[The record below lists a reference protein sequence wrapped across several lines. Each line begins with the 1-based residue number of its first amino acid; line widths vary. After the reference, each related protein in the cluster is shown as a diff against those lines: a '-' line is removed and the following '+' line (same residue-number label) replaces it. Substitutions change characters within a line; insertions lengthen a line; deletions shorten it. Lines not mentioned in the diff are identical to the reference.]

1 MEELLEK
8 INPKKNVVVSGG
20 MLSGK
25 TTNVLF
31 PLFDKIMDNNEN
43 VIVYDTKIEYLDE
56 YYDKL
61 IEKGYQVKIIN
72 LRDLNHS
79 DKWNPLDLP
88 YYFFKNG
95 MEDKAEELL
104 DNLGHVLYPD
114 NKHTDPFWVNTSS
127 SLFVGLSLGLFE
139 DGNVDE
145 INLNS
150 VNEFI
155 TVGEEKASST
165 NNYFDE
171 YFKMKDKISSSYIN
185 VSSTIVAPA
194 DTRASILSVAEKP
207 LAKLVGNAQV
217 SSLLSGSSFNFHD
230 LTEKKMAIFVIG
242 KPENKN
248 INVISEMFLNQ
259 IMQYLIE
266 TRPTNKCHI
275 MLDNI
280 DDIENLLYI
289 NNYLKLNNYS
299 NTRYYIGTCSVE
311 NFESK
316 YMIKANMLS
325 DIIRIKRD
333 EVELDSFG
341 VITKFNNYFKEVK
354 INRSNV
360 QYPIAKAN
368 DIKIFDLKGFVDT
381 KRKERMDDLV
391 NSVMPGLA
399 DKIKSNDSQTR
410 ADDLIKTIDA
420 KIAELKTENK
430 EKKQISNKKI
440 DIKKLENVI
449 GETVRK
455 IEKEKSK
462 IDDKK
467 NNDEIKSLNYK
478 MFLNNIKLHAKI
490 LDVPILEGFNI
501 NRDDGKF
508 QTRIIDYA
516 NGQGIS
522 EQLISDGPLKANES
536 FEDRIKLVIDNTNN
550 YTWKLSPL
558 NTEKN
563 IFFLKDFEGNFKFK
577 VYVQDL
583 LFNVGERVS
592 FNILINAYFVEPKHN
607 DFYQLTVAA
616 ETLSYPNDNVKIGK
630 ISDSDQ
636 ITQTLIKMIDYL
648 MSNIKYK
655 ENVITSVPI
664 PDEIKN
670 KKFSE
675 KEIKRITK
683 NIDILKKQ
691 NIPYNEN
698 MKLIPSETNTKL
710 SDKTI
715 IYKNMMRKFILA
727 TFATTFMYEVDE
739 MDFAFI
745 YNQFDS
751 QYGLNTILNDDDK
764 KILEDIKN
772 ESFNIDKTKLSW
784 LYEEC
789 AMYLW
794 VLNLGEF
801 PSQQQQC
808 NVDSMNE
815 LLFMKNDS
823 SLSELYIKFYNKD
836 DKKLNLESLHIKS
849 YDEILEK
856 ADLLNRYRWAS
867 DEVRTNNKPIGL
879 PFDSMIVYHQ
889 CNALFNI
896 LNWNDGNFA

>member
-104 DNLGHVLYPD
+104 DNLGHVIYPD

-155 TVGEEKASST
+155 TVGKEKASST
-165 NNYFDE
+165 NNYLDE

-194 DTRASILSVAEKP
+194 DTRESILSVAEKT
-207 LAKLVGNAQV
+207 LSKLVGNAQV

-280 DDIENLLYI
+280 DDIENFLYI

-316 YMIKANMLS
+316 YMINANMLS

-368 DIKIFDLKGFVDT
+368 DIKIFDLKEYVDT

-399 DKIKSNDSQTR
+399 YKIKSNDSQTR
-410 ADDLIKTIDA
+410 ADDLIKIIDA

-455 IEKEKSK
+455 IENEESDDINQETIIGGMSKERIGQPFNEQSGDYTYNEVNDLINFITDNDSNKIVFLKNVLRSIYNDSIYYAVDDCLRVYSEEIINK
-462 IDDKK
+462 ID
-467 NNDEIKSLNYK
+467 
-478 MFLNNIKLHAKI
+478 
-490 LDVPILEGFNI
+490 
-501 NRDDGKF
+501 
-508 QTRIIDYA
+508 
-516 NGQGIS
+516 
-522 EQLISDGPLKANES
+522 
-536 FEDRIKLVIDNTNN
+536 
-550 YTWKLSPL
+550 
-558 NTEKN
+558 
-563 IFFLKDFEGNFKFK
+563 
-577 VYVQDL
+577 
-583 LFNVGERVS
+583 
-592 FNILINAYFVEPKHN
+592 
-607 DFYQLTVAA
+607 
-616 ETLSYPNDNVKIGK
+616 
-630 ISDSDQ
+630 
-636 ITQTLIKMIDYL
+636 
-648 MSNIKYK
+648 
-655 ENVITSVPI
+655 
-664 PDEIKN
+664 
-670 KKFSE
+670 
-675 KEIKRITK
+675 
-683 NIDILKKQ
+683 
-691 NIPYNEN
+691 
-698 MKLIPSETNTKL
+698 
-710 SDKTI
+710 
-715 IYKNMMRKFILA
+715 
-727 TFATTFMYEVDE
+727 
-739 MDFAFI
+739 
-745 YNQFDS
+745 
-751 QYGLNTILNDDDK
+751 
-764 KILEDIKN
+764 
-772 ESFNIDKTKLSW
+772 
-784 LYEEC
+784 
-789 AMYLW
+789 
-794 VLNLGEF
+794 
-801 PSQQQQC
+801 
-808 NVDSMNE
+808 
-815 LLFMKNDS
+815 
-823 SLSELYIKFYNKD
+823 
-836 DKKLNLESLHIKS
+836 
-849 YDEILEK
+849 
-856 ADLLNRYRWAS
+856 
-867 DEVRTNNKPIGL
+867 NNKPEKQVISEMLEDFGL
-879 PFDSMIVYHQ
+879 SDITAKKTIDKKQEELLYMLNNAKLSHNKIYDDFFNEIQNNTDYLILFIKYYLILSDYELRNNVVY
-889 CNALFNI
+889 
-896 LNWNDGNFA
+896 